1 MSRFGRDPR
10 HSSGDLAYGDFY
22 ERDTSRGG
30 GERWDPE
37 RFNRE
42 RERAARACA
51 PHLVERDRYEEHNYY
66 EPPPRESRAS
76 LGSRHRESSADGF
89 YARVSGSRAPS
100 HFAEKDRFVVE
111 EDYGPPARRR
121 ESARYHEEELDSF
134 DGTPARTGQMI
145 PFENRRRSIN
155 KDLGPSPRR
164 APPRPG
170 IIRRQS
176 SLDTFDRKPLPR
188 YGDRIREPP
197 ETIVI
202 PTSARRRSPPRFV
215 ERDFQDTRA
224 LGPERFADDDFHG
237 YRERELS
244 IARRR
249 RADNEPQYVEKDTFV
264 EKDIFEI
271 DEDEREK
278 PYPRKGKTKMPAKL
292 VNKRAII
299 ELGYPFEQ
307 EVVEITASPVTR
319 ADTEPGRDNHH
330 PQGLGQRTY

>member
-22 ERDTSRGG
+22 ERDISRGG

-51 PHLVERDRYEEHNYY
+51 PHLVERDRFEEHNYY

-89 YARVSGSRAPS
+89 YARLSGSRAPS

-134 DGTPARTGQMI
+134 DGSPARTGQMI

-202 PTSARRRSPPRFV
+202 PASARRRSPPRFV

-224 LGPERFADDDFHG
+224 LGPERFGDDDFHG
-237 YRERELS
+237 YREREVS

-307 EVVEITASPVTR
+307 EVMEITASPVTR
-319 ADTEPGRDNHH
+319 ADTEPGGDNHH